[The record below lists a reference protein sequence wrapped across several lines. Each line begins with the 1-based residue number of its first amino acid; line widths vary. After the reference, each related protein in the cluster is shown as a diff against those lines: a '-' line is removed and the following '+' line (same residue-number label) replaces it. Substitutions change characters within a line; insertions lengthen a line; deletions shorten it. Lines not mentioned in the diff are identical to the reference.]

1 MVITRRLESI
11 EKKPIIRSFSVYK
24 PRIENK
30 NKSIN
35 CWERKLLEDSFRSS
49 IGIVRIRNINDVY
62 VLVCSFSKTT
72 RKLLISTNLISPRR
86 FHRERKFVR
95 RRRFVAVDELRGPI
109 KNRRAIDP
117 VISQTDTGNEDR

>member
-1 MVITRRLESI
+1 MVITRRLEST

-35 CWERKLLEDSFRSS
+35 YWERKLLDSFRSS

-72 RKLLISTNLISPRR
+72 RKLLISTNLISSRR

-95 RRRFVAVDELRGPI
+95 RRRFVAVDELRRPI